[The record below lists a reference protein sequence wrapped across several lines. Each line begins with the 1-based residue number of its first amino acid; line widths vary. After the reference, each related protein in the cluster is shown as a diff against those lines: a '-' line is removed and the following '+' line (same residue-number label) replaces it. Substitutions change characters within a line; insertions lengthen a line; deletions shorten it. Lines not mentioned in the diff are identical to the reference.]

1 MTIDSI
7 GRVSSTE
14 SSLNQT
20 AVGLEDFLE
29 IFLAQ
34 LNFQDP
40 LEPVDNREFIA
51 QLAQFS
57 ALELA
62 NQTNEGVN
70 GILEVEAVSQSVG
83 MLGRTVNVAAGD
95 GVAFGDVVAIRLVGG
110 QPVLSIEL
118 PNGQVLEGI
127 SPADV
132 TVVRETE
139 G

>member
-1 MTIDSI
+1 MAIDSI
-7 GRVSSTE
+7 GRVASNE
-14 SSLNQT
+14 SALNQT

-62 NQTNEGVN
+62 NQTNDGVN
-70 GILEVEAVSQSVG
+70 GILEVESVSQSVG
-83 MLGRTVNVAAGD
+83 LLGKEVQATFSEGTIVGE
-95 GVAFGDVVAIRLVGG
+95 VVAIKLVNN
-110 QPVLSIEL
+110 QPAISLRTVDDRFI
-118 PNGQVLEGI
+118 EGI
-127 SPADV
+127 SPANV
-132 TVVRETE
+132 SLIR
-139 G
+139 

>member
-1 MTIDSI
+1 MAIDAI
-7 GRVSSTE
+7 GRAASQENGLT
-14 SSLNQT
+14 QA

-57 ALELA
+57 SLELA
-62 NQTNEGVN
+62 NQTNEGVS
-70 GILEVEAVSQSVG
+70 GILEVESVSQSVG
-83 MLGRTVNVAAGD
+83 LLGKEVQVSANGGSVIGE
-95 GVAFGDVVAIRLVGG
+95 VIAIRLAGN
-110 QPVLSIEL
+110 QPVLSIRTADS
-118 PNGQVLEGI
+118 QFIEGV

-132 TVVRETE
+132 VLVR
-139 G
+139 